1 MENTKR
7 SCEAGVLI
15 LVVFLLGVLLGG
27 VGDHMWGGHLW
38 NHGQTNVSHRDR
50 IIGALTHDLQLTPDQ
65 LKQVTSIVDDTQSQI
80 HTLYGTLD
88 AQREQIR
95 QQARERIRAVL
106 TDAQKTKFDAFLN
119 KLDEER
125 KQNQEKQ
132 H

>member
-7 SCEAGVLI
+7 SWEAGVLI

-27 VGDHMWGGHLW
+27 VGDHLWGRHVW
-38 NHGQTNVSHRDR
+38 IHAQHSVSHRDR
-50 IIGALTHDLQLTPDQ
+50 IIGQLTRDLQLTPDQ
-65 LKQVTSIVDDTQSQI
+65 QKQVTSIVDDTQTQI

-95 QQARERIRAVL
+95 LQTRERIRGVL
-106 TDAQKTKFDAFLN
+106 TDPQKTEFDAFMK

-125 KQNQEKQ
+125 KKSQEQ

>member
-15 LVVFLLGVLLGG
+15 LVIFLLGVLLGG
-27 VGDHMWGGHLW
+27 VGDHLWGAHLW
-38 NHGQTNVSHRDR
+38 SRGQRSISHRDR
-50 IIGALTHDLQLTPDQ
+50 IITDLTRDLQLTPDQ
-65 LKQVTSIVDDTQSQI
+65 LKQVTSIVDDTQAQI

-88 AQREQIR
+88 TQREQIR
-95 QQARERIRAVL
+95 QQARERIRGVL
-106 TDAQKTKFDAFLN
+106 TDTQKAEFDAFMK

-125 KQNQEKQ
+125 KKNQGQ

>member
-27 VGDHMWGGHLW
+27 VGDHLWGARLW
-38 NHGQTNVSHRDR
+38 NHGQTSVSHRDR
-50 IIGALTHDLQLTPDQ
+50 IITNLTRDLQLTPGQ
-65 LKQVTSIVDDTQSQI
+65 QKQVTSIVDDTQAQI
-80 HTLYGTLD
+80 HALYGTLD
-88 AQREQIR
+88 AQRERIR
-95 QQARERIRAVL
+95 QQARERIRGVL
-106 TDAQKTKFDAFLN
+106 TDTQKTEFDAFMK